1 MLDLAGAAALAGAND
16 DDLEAIA
23 TALATRAREQFG
35 ASAGMTALAAIGDQ
49 PEPATGRYQGTL
61 VLATDLAGRV
71 ATRRHGFASTRAD
84 LRRRAILLGAEFLRL
99 ELLGDERRS

>member
-1 MLDLAGAAALAGAND
+1 MLDVAEAAALVGAD

-23 TALATRAREQFG
+23 TTLVSRARDQFG
-35 ASAGMTALAAIGDQ
+35 ASAGMTALAAIGDR

-61 VLATDLAGRV
+61 VLAADLAGRV
-71 ATRRHGFASTRAD
+71 ATRCHGFASTRAD